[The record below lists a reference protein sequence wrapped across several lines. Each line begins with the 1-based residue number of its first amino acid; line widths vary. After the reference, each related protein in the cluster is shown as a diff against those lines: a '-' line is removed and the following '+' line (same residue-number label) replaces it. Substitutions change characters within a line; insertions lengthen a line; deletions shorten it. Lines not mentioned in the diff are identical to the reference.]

1 VESTLPWSWYF
12 DPEIL
17 RLEQDAIFRRTWQ
30 YVGHLGQVAEPG
42 SFFAGRAGDVPVVVT
57 RAQDGE
63 LRAFLNVCRHRG
75 TVIVEG
81 QGSRAS
87 LQCPYHAWTYGLD
100 GALRAAP
107 RSDET
112 APRDELGL
120 IPLRVAEWGPFVF
133 VNPEASGPSLEE
145 TLGELWSALPM
156 DGLAFHH
163 RVEYALESNW
173 KVACEN
179 YLECYHC
186 AVAHPGFSAV
196 IDVSPDEYL
205 LQRHRWHMSQY
216 AHVKNGARYS
226 PGEPPGSPEIPSLG
240 PLSRTGDSVAGQ
252 FHFVWPNLKVN
263 VYPGRPNLSIGPVW
277 PDGSERSRGF
287 LDYFFAPDED
297 ESWIRDL
304 LELDD
309 QVGREDTALVERVQ
323 RGVRSGVLTEGRLLG
338 ESEQLIAHFDG
349 LVREALAQRAS

>member
-17 RLEQDAIFRRTWQ
+17 RLEQDVIFRRSWQ

-42 SFFAGRAGDVPVVVT
+42 SYFASRAGDVPVAVT
-57 RAQDGE
+57 RSQDGE

-75 TVIVEG
+75 SVLVEG
-81 QGSRAS
+81 EGTRAS

-100 GALRAAP
+100 GSLRSAP

-112 APRDELGL
+112 APQDELGL
-120 IPLRVAEWGPFVF
+120 IPLRVATWGPFVF
-133 VNPEASGPSLEE
+133 VNPEPSGPSLEE
-145 TLGELWSALPM
+145 TLGELRDAAPL
-156 DGLAFHH
+156 DGLEFHH
-163 RVEYALESNW
+163 RAEYALESNW

-196 IDVSPDEYL
+196 IDVSQDEYL
-205 LQRHRWHMSQY
+205 LQRHRWHMSQF
-216 AHVKNGARYS
+216 AHVKNDGDAR
-226 PGEPPGSPEIPSLG
+226 
-240 PLSRTGDSVAGQ
+240 GQ
-252 FHFVWPNLKVN
+252 FHFVWPNLKLN

-277 PDGSERSRGF
+277 PEGPERSRGF
-287 LDYFFAPDED
+287 LDYFFAPGED

-349 LVREALAQRAS
+349 LVRDALSGRPKEPR

>member
-1 VESTLPWSWYF
+1 VESSLPWSWYF

-17 RLEQDAIFRRTWQ
+17 RLEQDAIFRRSWQ
-30 YVGHLGQVAEPG
+30 YVGHLGQVAETG

-57 RAQDGE
+57 RASDGE

-75 TVIVEG
+75 SVIVEG
-81 QGSRAS
+81 EGKRAS

-100 GALRAAP
+100 GSLRAAP

-112 APRDELGL
+112 APRKELGL
-120 IPLRVAEWGPFVF
+120 VPLRVAEWGPFVF
-133 VNPEASGPSLEE
+133 VNPEADGPSLEE
-145 TLGELWSALPM
+145 TLGELWSALPV

-196 IDVSPDEYL
+196 IDVSEDEYL
-205 LQRHRWHMSQY
+205 LRRHRWHMSQY
-216 AHVKNGARYS
+216 AHVKNDGDAR
-226 PGEPPGSPEIPSLG
+226 GE
-240 PLSRTGDSVAGQ
+240 

-277 PDGSERSRGF
+277 PEGPERSLGF

-338 ESEQLIAHFDG
+338 ESEQLIAHFDD